1 MSPIQQSMFRVL
13 LVTLVVALDVLPV
26 SAADVVLQAV
36 VAPAGTVV
44 RLGDVAKVKA
54 DDKRE
59 AARLAAIPLM
69 PAPGPGRRRFV
80 RMREVQDLLAAR
92 GEDMRSLNFRG
103 ELVTEIAPTA
113 TTQTATKPNAD
124 RRAVW
129 AGTSAVAAASMTGV
143 PESAAAKASQAP
155 RITEAQVKEAQN
167 YIERAVIE
175 HLNRYGGHKADWQV
189 ALNVSPADLV
199 KVLDAKTALR
209 CSGGVSPWTG
219 RQRLVVAFS
228 TERGPVRVRFEA
240 DVTATQSVVV
250 ATQPIE
256 RGHVITA
263 ADVAV
268 AEWEQVPPTTARR
281 KLAESLDSVIGMEAA
296 RPIQEGDAIF
306 SDDFR
311 PQILVKRGDE
321 IAVYARGGGIQV
333 RTIARARQDGARGEL
348 IGVESLDV
356 KEPFDAVVVGP
367 REAVVFTAA
376 AAPAREN
383 NVVDQPFRRLR
394 QK

>member
-1 MSPIQQSMFRVL
+1 MNSNQNRMLRALFASM
-13 LVTLVVALDVLPV
+13 VVALDVWPV

-36 VAPAGTVV
+36 VVPRGNVV

-54 DDKRE
+54 DDKQE
-59 AARLAAIPLM
+59 SLRLAAIPLL
-69 PAPGPGRRRFV
+69 PAPAPGRRRFV
-80 RMREVQDLLAAR
+80 RMREVQDLLAAG

-103 ELVTEIAPTA
+103 EKVVEIASAA
-113 TTQTATKPNAD
+113 TDQAATRSTAD

-129 AGTSAVAAASMTGV
+129 AGTSAVAAASMTGDA
-143 PESAAAKASQAP
+143 ESVAADASREP
-155 RITEAQVKEAQN
+155 RLSEAQAKQAQN

-175 HLNRYGGHKADWQV
+175 HLNRYGGHKPEWKV
-189 ALNVSPADLV
+189 ALNVSPVDLAIV
-199 KVLDAKTALR
+199 YNAKTALR

-228 TERGPVRVRFEA
+228 TDRGPVRVRLEA
-240 DVTATQSVVV
+240 DITATRAVVV
-250 ATQPIE
+250 ATRPIE

-268 AEWEQVPPTTARR
+268 AEWDSLPPTTSRR
-281 KLAESLDSVIGMEAA
+281 KLVESLDSLIGMEAA

-321 IAVYARGGGIQV
+321 LAVYARGGGIQV
-333 RTIARARQDGARGEL
+333 RTIARA
-348 IGVESLDV
+348 VS
-356 KEPFDAVVVGP
+356 K
-367 REAVVFTAA
+367 T
-376 AAPAREN
+376 
-383 NVVDQPFRRLR
+383 
-394 QK
+394 